1 MRGEV
6 VSLSGKAPICL
17 FPSVTDCT
25 FLIESVLE
33 LALLDLIILYLLIV
47 WLINISGFGMFCIN
61 HA

>member
-1 MRGEV
+1 MRGEL

-33 LALLDLIILYLLIV
+33 LRWVSALGFDYLIFV
-47 WLINISGFGMFCIN
+47 NSVVD
-61 HA
+61 